1 VLHILSGN
9 NQSGPPGPLSTP
21 LTARVEDAAGN
32 PIPNVAVIWQP
43 LTPQAVSLTN
53 AVFTSDASGV
63 VSATAILSAVG
74 PAQVQLKIASLPV
87 QTVFQLQ
94 GALTLTGIRVAS
106 GIEQVAAPG
115 AFFAQPI
122 VLQVSAAEGAAAGMP
137 VQIVSSG
144 PPVSIPNGGQA
155 VTDASGRVTLFIQAG
170 STTGTTLLTATAG
183 SFSVS
188 FFLTI
193 QGTPLPP
200 IPLSFFNAASGQ
212 PGAISPT
219 EVLSIYAPGLAPGL
233 QGCAATASQ
242 IVGPLPLSLANVR
255 VQFAS
260 GGYSSFAP
268 VFSVCN
274 LGAGQEYVVVETPA
288 DLPLVDTAVTVQ
300 VAGAALAGSTI
311 ATAAAGP
318 GIFETVMS
326 DGAGRAVLQRLDGSY
341 VSLESPA
348 KPGERLRAFATGLG
362 RPVTASGILINTNQA
377 GIIGDDASPP
387 NPVALRIAGLDVPV
401 VSAIYSTDTVG
412 VYVITFDLP
421 ADAPSGPD
429 SDFGVATVVGGQN
442 LFGKLSKLPIQ

>member
-1 VLHILSGN
+1 
-9 NQSGPPGPLSTP
+9 
-21 LTARVEDAAGN
+21 
-32 PIPNVAVIWQP
+32 
-43 LTPQAVSLTN
+43 
-53 AVFTSDASGV
+53 
-63 VSATAILSAVG
+63 
-74 PAQVQLKIASLPV
+74 
-87 QTVFQLQ
+87 
-94 GALTLTGIRVAS
+94 
-106 GIEQVAAPG
+106 
-115 AFFAQPI
+115 
-122 VLQVSAAEGAAAGMP
+122 MP

-144 PPVSIPNGGQA
+144 SPVSIPNGGQA
-155 VTDASGRVTLFIQAG
+155 VTDASGRVTLLIQAG
-170 STTGTTLLTATAG
+170 SATGTSLLTATAG

-193 QGTPLPP
+193 QAAPP
-200 IPLSFFNAASGQ
+200 VLTPLSFFNAASGQ

-233 QGCAATASQ
+233 QGCAATANRLL
-242 IVGPLPLSLANVR
+242 GPLPLSLANIR

-260 GGYSSFAP
+260 DGYSSLAP

-288 DLPLVDTAVTVQ
+288 DLPLVDTAVTIQ
-300 VAGAALAGSTI
+300 LAGAAMAGSTI
-311 ATAAAGP
+311 AIAAAGP

-348 KPGERLRAFATGLG
+348 QQGERLRAFVTGLG
-362 RPVTASGILINTNQA
+362 RPVTASGILIKTNQA

-387 NPVALRIAGLDVPV
+387 NPVDLRIAGRDVPV
-401 VSAIYSTDTVG
+401 VSATYSTDTIG

-429 SDFGVATVVGGQN
+429 MDFGVATVVGGQN
-442 LFGKLSKLPIQ
+442 LFGKLSKLPVQ